1 MPSMNDS
8 GDATK
13 TLDTVVTRYRRAE
26 RAASWATALFAGLV
40 AAGLILFLPLWQGLL
55 GAVAVLAVFRV
66 PLFTTGGTAR
76 LRTTATPTAVRDAFS
91 GSQPPVLILQWAIAE
106 ERTATTDGA
115 TFELSYLLGLRS
127 ITMSTTVAETPAA
140 ETDFELRVTAG
151 DKPWGTYG
159 VTLTDEAD
167 ETLIEIDV
175 RSDRRFGLRGLPSWL
190 IAQRYYDAALA
201 AHGYTVCARDR
212 SLSLRRR

>member
-1 MPSMNDS
+1 MPSMSDGEPS
-8 GDATK
+8 E
-13 TLDTVVTRYRRAE
+13 TLDAVVTRYRRAE
-26 RAASWATALFAGLV
+26 RAASWATALFVGFV
-40 AAGLILFLPLWQGLL
+40 AVELIFSAPLWQGLL
-55 GAVAVLAVFRV
+55 GAVVVLAVFRV

-76 LRTTATPTAVRDAFS
+76 LRTTATPTAVREAFS
-91 GSQPPVLILQWAIAE
+91 GPQPPVLVMQWGIAE
-106 ERTATTDGA
+106 ERTTTADGA
-115 TFELSYLLGLRS
+115 TFELSYLFGLRS

-167 ETLIEIDV
+167 ETRIEIDV

-201 AHGYTVCARDR
+201 AQGYTVCSRNR
-212 SLSLRRR
+212 SLSLRR

>member
-1 MPSMNDS
+1 MPSMSDS
-8 GDATK
+8 DDATEK
-13 TLDTVVTRYRRAE
+13 FDTVVTRYRRVE
-26 RAASWATALFAGLV
+26 RAASWATALFVGLV
-40 AAGLILFLPLWQGLL
+40 AAELIFSLPLWQGLL

-76 LRTTATPTAVRDAFS
+76 LWTTATPTAVREAFS
-91 GSQPPVLILQWAIAE
+91 GAHPPVLVMQWAVAE
-106 ERTATTDGA
+106 ERTTTADGA
-115 TFELSYLLGLRS
+115 TFELSYLFGLRS

-190 IAQRYYDAALA
+190 VAQRYYDAALTA
-201 AHGYTVCARDR
+201 QGYTVCTRDR
-212 SLSLRRR
+212 SLSLRR